1 MLSRRPQAGPYILG
15 KYAVC
20 PSCFAW
26 VSNLPKYRSYS
37 KRCHGRNG
45 EPLSKKVVTKHSD
58 DIMGKTTKSI
68 ASSMFEAEVLVKM
81 TDDQTATII
90 KNDPLLFELGNNVL
104 TKNIKNR
111 LTRGGYASANM
122 RLSARQLL
130 ELRTILNSDTCTFDE
145 ILIPSNYAKVVEAVK
160 NVACE
165 KSDGCEDSFTQ
176 PMP

>member
-1 MLSRRPQAGPYILG
+1 
-15 KYAVC
+15 
-20 PSCFAW
+20 
-26 VSNLPKYRSYS
+26 
-37 KRCHGRNG
+37 
-45 EPLSKKVVTKHSD
+45 
-58 DIMGKTTKSI
+58 
-68 ASSMFEAEVLVKM
+68 MFEAEVLVKM

-90 KNDPLLFELGNNVL
+90 KNDPLLFELGNNAL

-160 NVACE
+160 NVAGE